1 MPLFK
6 FCNPDH
12 NIDHGAHV
20 QVGTLFK
27 YREVEDRDLRD
38 EHEGKYR
45 FNITF
50 PKRIE
55 LDRRWANLLL
65 QGAVVF
71 GGTND
76 IPRFPGSYHTYIE
89 NLHLVYQTENSVVV
103 EDTRIRIEREV
114 PNCLMYCMSA
124 FPSADKNPFPQY
136 TDHWSI
142 ADQLATEFS
151 SRLGRLIFE
160 QAKLSSFDAS
170 ILTAHSAA
178 TARELSLHVTHRPVI
193 YQDRE
198 LVITPDSRPSYEEL
212 TTVLANVGFV
222 KPPKHS
228 VEREYR
234 FVFELH
240 DSQRVY
246 APTVDHLLL
255 NPNVLTSLTSP
266 TVKHRA

>member
-12 NIDHGAHV
+12 NINRGAHV
-20 QVGTLFK
+20 QIGTLFK
-27 YREVEDRDLRD
+27 YREIEDQDLRD

-45 FNITF
+45 FHVTF

-55 LDRRWANLLL
+55 LDRKWANLLL
-65 QGAVVF
+65 QGAVAF

-76 IPRFPGSYHTYIE
+76 TPRFPGSYHTYIE
-89 NLHLVYQTENSVVV
+89 NLHLVRQTDNSVVV

-114 PNCLMYCMSA
+114 PNCLMYCMSD
-124 FPSADKNPFPQY
+124 FPSADKNPLSQY
-136 TDHWSI
+136 ADHWSI
-142 ADQLATEFS
+142 PEHLATEFS

-170 ILTAHSAA
+170 ISTAHSAA
-178 TARELSLHVTHRPVI
+178 TARELSLHVTHRAVI

-198 LVITPDSRPSYEEL
+198 LVITPESRPSYEEL

-246 APTVDHLLL
+246 APTVDRLLF
-255 NPNVLTSLTSP
+255 NPHVLTSLTCPMSKP
-266 TVKHRA
+266 RA